1 MCCAVK
7 KADKEDKTK
16 LLNKVDAF
24 IFDCDGK
31 DCKSCH
37 QMHPAAIS
45 QSKQHSLHSHITTL
59 VTCRCD
65 LEGRLSY

>member
-1 MCCAVK
+1 MLRAHVSCCFAVK

-31 DCKSCH
+31 GCQRCH
-37 QMHPAAIS
+37 QVHPAAIS
-45 QSKQHSLHSHITTL
+45 QSLTSNTPWEATRQ
-59 VTCRCD
+59 C
-65 LEGRLSY
+65 